1 MTIVFQIAGKYQ
13 QGAGP
18 KLAPAF
24 EAIKAASSSSPGHQ
38 RSLLLVNHSTLQF
51 QMLFYWAS
59 YEEGLAF
66 HTQRYPKA
74 STALATLVE
83 SRGTLITSRL
93 EAQLAPP
100 HTAKEVA

>member
-1 MTIVFQIAGKYQ
+1 MTVVFQIAGKFVV
-13 QGAGP
+13 GADQ

-38 RSLLLVNHSTLQF
+38 RSLLLTNHSTLQF

-66 HTQRYPKA
+66 HTERYPKA
-74 STALATLVE
+74 SIALASLVE
-83 SRGTLITSRL
+83 SRGTVITSRL
-93 EAQLAPP
+93 EAQLAPAE
-100 HTAKEVA
+100 TAKEAA